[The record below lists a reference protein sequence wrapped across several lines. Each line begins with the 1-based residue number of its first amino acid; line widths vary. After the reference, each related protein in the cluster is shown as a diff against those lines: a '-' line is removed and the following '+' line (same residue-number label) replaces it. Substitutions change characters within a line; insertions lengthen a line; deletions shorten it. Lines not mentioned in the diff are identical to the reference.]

1 MMDLKR
7 SGVIVFT
14 EQYEACVDF
23 YRRVLELPEMFS
35 LDDEH
40 STLTCLDMG
49 GSYLMIETG
58 GTAMP
63 KGRSIE
69 QCPVKLRFNVAD
81 VDAAARL
88 LESRGVIVIIRRE
101 VWGTV
106 GDFVDP
112 DGNRCSLRDEGS
124 FLPSVP

>member
-7 SGVIVFT
+7 TGVIVFT
-14 EQYEACVDF
+14 EQYEQCVDF
-23 YRRVLELPEMFS
+23 YRRIVGLPEMFS

-49 GSYLMIETG
+49 GSYLMVETG

-63 KGRSIE
+63 GGRSIE
-69 QCPVKLRFNVAD
+69 QSPFKLRFNVAD

-88 LESRGVIVIIRRE
+88 LEARGVHVVIRRE
-101 VWGTV
+101 AWGTV

-124 FLPSVP
+124 FLPSDP

>member
-1 MMDLKR
+1 MDLKR

-23 YRRVLELPEMFS
+23 YSRILELPELFS

-58 GTAMP
+58 GRAMP
-63 KGRSIE
+63 GGRSIE
-69 QCPVKLRFNVAD
+69 QSPVKLRFNVGD
-81 VDAAARL
+81 VDAAAGL
-88 LESRGVIVIIRRE
+88 LESRGVRVAIRRE
-101 VWGTV
+101 TWGTV

-124 FLPSVP
+124 FLPSLP